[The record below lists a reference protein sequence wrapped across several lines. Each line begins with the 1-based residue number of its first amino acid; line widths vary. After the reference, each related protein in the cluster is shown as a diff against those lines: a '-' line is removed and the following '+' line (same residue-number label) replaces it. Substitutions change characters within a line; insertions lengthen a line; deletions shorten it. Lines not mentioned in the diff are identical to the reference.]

1 MHVSKV
7 YCKTSRFSGNWNL
20 IYTFTVICDRYIA
33 NTLQIPFTQKNNE
46 PSGVHFYS
54 FIYLNIEWDALNWKP
69 FSGSSSNNWRPF
81 HSVEQRTF
89 LHCGICLTVLSLNFT
104 ADVLANFKRLKRYFN
119 RQWIQRTSLCSKSS
133 MSLALCAMSINP
145 YKLYIE
151 HFWLATTKL

>member
-1 MHVSKV
+1 MFKKEGISNTFRIVLTMTIAIAGKHLWRNLIFLQL
-7 YCKTSRFSGNWNL
+7 YLISGNWNL

-119 RQWIQRTSLCSKSS
+119 RQWIQRTSLYS
-133 MSLALCAMSINP
+133 
-145 YKLYIE
+145 
-151 HFWLATTKL
+151 